1 MEYRRATADDIDE
14 LVELRMA
21 MRAEREVADCPVS
34 LEVFRSGTV
43 KYFREHMSDEDFI
56 VWVAIDIGAIV
67 ATSGL
72 CIHHVPPTYGNP
84 SGKVAYLVN
93 MYTVPKHRGKGIA
106 SRLLEYLVEEA
117 RQRGCGRVTLNTSS
131 AGRRIYENH
140 GFRDVAG
147 EMEYFLD

>member
-1 MEYRRATADDIDE
+1 MEYRRATVEDRDE
-14 LVELRMA
+14 LVELRMT
-21 MRAEREVADCPVS
+21 MRAEREEGECPVS
-34 LEVFRSGTV
+34 LEEFRGGTE
-43 KYFREHMSDEDFI
+43 KYFREHMSDDDFI

-106 SRLLEYLVEEA
+106 SKLLEYLVEEA
-117 RQRGCGRVTLNTSS
+117 RQNGCGRVTLNTSK
-131 AGRRIYENH
+131 AGRGVYEKY
-140 GFRDVAG
+140 GFTNVPG
-147 EMEYFLD
+147 EMEYFL